1 MDSFE
6 RFKRKMELTGGSLRN
21 EHIFNSR
28 KLLDEVF
35 SDDASLML
43 GIYFWELGKQS
54 YEDDDELN
62 IRFYNRASSSANGI
76 TIEFQ
81 TLYNSPVIVGD
92 IIFDTVN
99 NEYWIC
105 TSSFNID
112 TIHYQ
117 GKLTLCNWILKWQNK
132 QGEIL
137 EYPCYNANT
146 TQYNTG
152 ETPNRNFTVGSSQHS
167 VLLPCDENT
176 VILDTPQRFFLDK
189 NIQHPTTYIVTQN
202 DTTSL
207 NFGTKGI
214 IRLTLAEYEFD
225 TEKDR
230 IDLGVCDYFEYDVGS
245 NEDESA
251 TGIIQTVIYYDTL
264 IIKSGGNAQTFIA
277 KTLDVSG
284 NDITSNHIDWQI
296 ICDFADKLSTVING
310 NQIMISIDDDDYI
323 DEDFKLICRDEDN
336 NSSSEIIITIESIL

>member
-6 RFKRKMELTGGSLRN
+6 RFKRKMEITGGSLRN

-35 SDDASLML
+35 DDDASLTP
-43 GIYFWELGKQS
+43 GIFFWELNKVS
-54 YEDDDELN
+54 YDEDTPIR
-62 IRFYNRASSSANGI
+62 IRFYHRTSSSANGV
-76 TIEFQ
+76 TIKFQ
-81 TLYNSPVIVGD
+81 TLNESQIVVGD
-92 IIFDTVN
+92 LIVDTIN

-105 TSSFNID
+105 TEAYNID

-117 GKLTLCNWILKWQNK
+117 GKFTLCNWMLKWQNK

-167 VLLPCDENT
+167 VLLPCD
-176 VILDTPQRFFLDK
+176 K
-189 NIQHPTTYIVTQN
+189 NIQKPTTYIVTQN

-207 NFGTKGI
+207 NFGTKGL
-214 IRLTLAEYEFD
+214 IRLTLAEYEFN

-230 IDLGVCDYFEYDVGS
+230 IDLGICDYFDYDVG
-245 NEDESA
+245 NNDNTESIEEMK
-251 TGIIQTVIYYDTL
+251 TIIYYDTL
-264 IIKSGGNAQTFIA
+264 IIKSGGNAQTYIA
-277 KTLDVSG
+277 KTVNNSG
-284 NDITSNHIDWQI
+284 DEITGSHIIWSI
-296 ICDFADKLSTVING
+296 VCDFAEKLKTKIND
-310 NQIMISIDDDDYI
+310 NQISIAIDNDDYI
-323 DEDFKLICRDEDN
+323 DEEFKLICNDEDN
-336 NSSSEIIITIESIL
+336 NCTSEIIITIDSLL